1 MESEASPVENVIR
14 PPFINYIEGMRGF
27 LGLFVVLAHFRFLL
41 DRPDYMNGP
50 TATLIPGKLMWL
62 AYCGSLVT
70 VFIVISGFVLTIPVV
85 LRGSMGGFWKFMQRR
100 ARRMIPPYYAAIALA
115 VPLYVWELNLEGQHA
130 SIKGVASQVVTHL
143 LFIHNLSWNTLEGLD
158 GAMWSI
164 AIEWQAYIVF
174 ALCLLPIALRFGT
187 IASIVVG
194 LAVGLVPTLLAATG
208 HHVSYGLLFAH
219 FWYFGIFAIGSAA
232 AFVAF
237 GKRGYERLQNATVWK
252 CIAAACVIWYVAV
265 IPHPVEQIMRSTI
278 FNDLPVGIG
287 VASWFIALAIEE
299 RSGKRGFFVRF
310 FAFKPFIFLG
320 TFSYTLYLVHQ
331 PIVTVVMLEAQR
343 LAPAERIWVPVVAFP
358 LIVAFAYGFARLFE
372 FPFLSTYYR
381 AGGEKALH
389 ANAAATQAA
398 GAAEPVPA
406 RVAEA

>member
-287 VASWFIALAIEE
+287 VASWFIA
-299 RSGKRGFFVRF
+299 
-310 FAFKPFIFLG
+310 FKPFIFLG